1 MTTLILGTGSGTAA
15 HAAHAAL
22 IITGGLIALI
32 IVWRLTRALSR
43 VSRIPA
49 PVAAAPRPAGR
60 ARALGVIGL
69 ILLFGYVYEKTR
81 HASVATVVHP
91 PAPAPAPSPSPS
103 VKVITH
109 TITRTVASHPLLSGW
124 QIVALIV
131 VIAIAVMGTCSIVL
145 RRAS

>member
-22 IITGGLIALI
+22 IIIGGLIALI
-32 IVWRLTRALSR
+32 LVWRLTRALSR

-49 PVAAAPRPAGR
+49 PVATAPRPAGR
-60 ARALGVIGL
+60 ARALGVTGL
-69 ILLFGYVYEKTR
+69 ILLFGYIYEKTR
-81 HASVATVVHP
+81 HTPAATAVH
-91 PAPAPAPSPSPS
+91 APAPAPSPSPS
-103 VKVITH
+103 ARVITH